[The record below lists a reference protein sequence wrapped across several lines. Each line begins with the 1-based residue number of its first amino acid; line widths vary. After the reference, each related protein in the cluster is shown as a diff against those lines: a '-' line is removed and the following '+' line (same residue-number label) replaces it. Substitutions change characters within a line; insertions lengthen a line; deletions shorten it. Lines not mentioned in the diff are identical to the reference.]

1 MQTPTPIADR
11 PSDEDTDDTKPT
23 TFSETGWRR
32 RCDEVVVVVVV
43 VVRGV
48 VSAEGDLDAA
58 SPGRATLDGDS
69 RLFRSGRRHTNESV
83 NDDSSEKPI
92 IFIFIIIVVVVSGFD
107 DFDVVAA

>member
-1 MQTPTPIADR
+1 MATH
-11 PSDEDTDDTKPT
+11 
-23 TFSETGWRR
+23 
-32 RCDEVVVVVVV
+32 RCDEVVVAVVVVVV

-48 VSAEGDLDAA
+48 VSAERDLHAA

-92 IFIFIIIVVVVSGFD
+92 IFIFIIIVVVVVVVSGFD

>member
-1 MQTPTPIADR
+1 MATH
-11 PSDEDTDDTKPT
+11 
-23 TFSETGWRR
+23 
-32 RCDEVVVVVVV
+32 RCDEVVVAVVVVVVVV

-92 IFIFIIIVVVVSGFD
+92 IFIFIIIVVVVVVSGFD

>member
-1 MQTPTPIADR
+1 MATH
-11 PSDEDTDDTKPT
+11 
-23 TFSETGWRR
+23 
-32 RCDEVVVVVVV
+32 RCDEVVVAVV

-92 IFIFIIIVVVVSGFD
+92 IFIFIIIVVVVVVSGFD